1 MAHPIPVQATV
12 SSGYAPLDSL
22 VLDLMWVTQD
32 GRVAKELGRYPVTGG
47 VAEIPDL
54 PLPDPQLRWA
64 IRISDLAA
72 GVPVYRSGAARA
84 AAGPPPLPDRRRPR
98 AHPPWRREP
107 RLRRG
112 RRRPRG
118 AGAVRPRPPAARVDI
133 RRPRPRGSTRP
144 GRYRLTFHGRWHLLP
159 IADVAVAYRRSF
171 GIAPS
176 FDAGTPRKVAVAFP
190 QGPWD
195 APPVPLRPV
204 FLDLDRVLAAGIEAQ
219 MTAMGFHI
227 GLLMLLAEGVTDFTP
242 QTVSLTSIALEQR
255 TSGLDALVVL
265 TSGALA
271 GGIRVFDPSPPIVA
285 A

>member
-72 GVPVYRSGAARA
+72 GVPVYRSGPLGRLPGPRRFPIDADRVRIHRGGGSLGFDEGDGVPEALVQYVRDHLPPGWIFGGLDLGVDAA
-84 AAGPPPLPDRRRPR
+84 
-98 AHPPWRREP
+98 
-107 RLRRG
+107 
-112 RRRPRG
+112 
-118 AGAVRPRPPAARVDI
+118 
-133 RRPRPRGSTRP
+133 

-227 GLLMLLAEGVTDFTP
+227 GLLMLLADGVTDFTP

>member
-12 SSGYAPLDSL
+12 TPGYALLDSL

-32 GRVAKELGRYPVTGG
+32 GRIAKDIGRYPVTGG

-72 GVPVYRSGAARA
+72 GVPVYRSGPLGRLP
-84 AAGPPPLPDRRRPR
+84 GGGGRFPLPDHVRI
-98 AHPPWRREP
+98 H
-107 RLRRG
+107 RG
-112 RRRPRG
+112 GGSLSFDEGDG
-118 AGAVRPRPPAARVDI
+118 APEALVQYVRDHLPHGWTFGGLDLGADSA
-133 RRPRPRGSTRP
+133 

-159 IADVAVAYRRSF
+159 FADVAVAYRRSF

-195 APPVPLRPV
+195 APPIPLRPI
-204 FLDLDRVLAAGIEAQ
+204 FQDLDRVLAAGVEAQ
-219 MTAMGFHI
+219 MSAMGFHI
-227 GLLMLLAEGVTDFTP
+227 GALMLYASGITDFTP
-242 QTVSLTSIALEQR
+242 QTVSLTSIALEQH

-271 GGIRVFDPSPPIVA
+271 GGLRIFDPSPPIFEA
-285 A
+285 